1 MQELHFQDS
10 CLCIDTGK
18 RRLRRE
24 RSAERRARYSSRH
37 ADTSVLIRPEC
48 AYIIEQRG
56 VPIIGEHYDGF
67 TSEVDM
73 ATWVIYQQEQLPQ
86 IFFEKA
92 RVDVVLRDL
101 GLLSEA
107 DFVDRVR
114 KQIFENGN
122 GGLAPL
128 ESRPLNTAD
137 YTMGLKILHHLDGG
151 TTHLY
156 LREAF
161 CSLVVSALIFY
172 VGDVKNQGKA
182 AVEAAVVAAVAS
194 AAALSQRLSQ
204 SESNVFA
211 AALRVVKSK
220 RDRGDCL
227 GADSVTEGEVANE
240 LEMSSSFEQNQIG
253 LEMESIAAKGLLRKA
268 VVGSNGPIYVITGEW

>member
-1 MQELHFQDS
+1 
-10 CLCIDTGK
+10 
-18 RRLRRE
+18 
-24 RSAERRARYSSRH
+24 
-37 ADTSVLIRPEC
+37 
-48 AYIIEQRG
+48 
-56 VPIIGEHYDGF
+56 
-67 TSEVDM
+67 
-73 ATWVIYQQEQLPQ
+73 
-86 IFFEKA
+86 
-92 RVDVVLRDL
+92 
-101 GLLSEA
+101 
-107 DFVDRVR
+107 
-114 KQIFENGN
+114 
-122 GGLAPL
+122 
-128 ESRPLNTAD
+128 
-137 YTMGLKILHHLDGG
+137 
-151 TTHLY
+151 
-156 LREAF
+156 
-161 CSLVVSALIFY
+161 LIFY